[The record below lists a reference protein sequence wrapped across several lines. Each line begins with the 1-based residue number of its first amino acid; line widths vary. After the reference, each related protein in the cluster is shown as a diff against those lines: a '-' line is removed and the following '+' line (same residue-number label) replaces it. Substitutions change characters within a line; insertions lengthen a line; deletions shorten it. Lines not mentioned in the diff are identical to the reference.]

1 MPGAIFGVKNT
12 EKNANV
18 ELTLK
23 EERGDSK

>member
-23 EERGDSK
+23 GERGDSK